1 MGFLQPHSGRIK
13 KIKSR
18 VEGIILVTGS
28 LFSFLL
34 TKKEEKTQT
43 RLTNYICELGFGI
56 NDKDSGEWVRRWAF
70 DNDLENY
77 PISEGDLI
85 NIRTEKDYAPNGIKP
100 SYNFTFLIELDPL

>member
-1 MGFLQPHSGRIK
+1 MPHSGRIK
-13 KIKSR
+13 KITSR
-18 VEGIILVTGS
+18 VEGIILITGS

-43 RLTNYICELGFGI
+43 RLANYICELWHDI
-56 NDKDSGEWVRRWAF
+56 NDEDSGKWVRRCAF

-77 PISEGDLI
+77 PISEGDLM
-85 NIRTEKDYAPNGIKP
+85 NIRTETGYVFDGVIA